1 MKIVAWNMELTW
13 RELGEVRV
21 GAKYCTGPRN
31 EPMKQSFEKME
42 EWQNDREIRSSYWK
56 ASSTEKATNYGQNP
70 ARMIGAMLSAM

>member
-1 MKIVAWNMELTW
+1 
-13 RELGEVRV
+13 
-21 GAKYCTGPRN
+21 
-31 EPMKQSFEKME
+31 MKQSFEKME